1 MKNSIKFAA
10 LFLLA
15 ATGLCAAVPAKASA
29 DDVPAGKAAVSVSS
43 LASNKGITVKLN
55 KEIAG
60 RSVVMIYDQNKNVLR
75 KDVLTSN
82 GNMEKAYVLNKLDE
96 GDYTLEVIA
105 NKQTVKKN
113 IHVYDEG
120 SVKTFIIME

>member
-1 MKNSIKFAA
+1 
-10 LFLLA
+10 
-15 ATGLCAAVPAKASA
+15 
-29 DDVPAGKAAVSVSS
+29 
-43 LASNKGITVKLN
+43 
-55 KEIAG
+55 
-60 RSVVMIYDQNKNVLR
+60 MIYDQNKNVLR

-120 SVKTFIIME
+120 SIKTFIIME

>member
-1 MKNSIKFAA
+1 
-10 LFLLA
+10 
-15 ATGLCAAVPAKASA
+15 
-29 DDVPAGKAAVSVSS
+29 

-82 GNMEKAYVLNKLDE
+82 GVLEKAYVLNKLDE